1 MPQVSKRKLQ
11 PEIQD
16 RLIELLI
23 TVLAATNQTK
33 SGLLFTHSFLS
44 TTERNM
50 LAKRVGIALLLKRKY
65 SYFQIMD
72 YLKVSKGTVAKVSEL
87 LSTCEPES
95 KQILENIVKNKQI
108 DEVLGKIDYFVSGIL
123 PPKGGDW
130 KEWRRGL
137 ESDRRK
143 NAQPI

>member
-23 TVLAATNQTK
+23 TVLSATNQTK
-33 SGLLFTHSFLS
+33 SGILFTHSFLS

-72 YLKVSKGTVAKVSEL
+72 YLKVSKGTIAKVSEL
-87 LSTCEPES
+87 LNTCEPES
-95 KQILENIVKNKQI
+95 KV
-108 DEVLGKIDYFVSGIL
+108 YPFVNTL
-123 PPKGGDW
+123 N
-130 KEWRRGL
+130 RL
-137 ESDRRK
+137 V
-143 NAQPI
+143 